1 MLCLM
6 SNACFFFWPNQIF
19 SFSSFAS
26 REFLD
31 DGISDWRPT
40 YDNWLAF
47 CLSVSIFSEHTPL
60 FIICVTLF
68 VWA

>member
-6 SNACFFFWPNQIF
+6 FNACFWLIRCFSF
-19 SFSSFAS
+19 SFSSYAS

-31 DGISDWRPT
+31 DGIVDWRPT

-47 CLSVSIFSEHTPL
+47 CLSVSVFSEHTPL
-60 FIICVTLF
+60 FIICFTLF